1 MESDHYRYTSIL
13 LLPPSLMQLLFS
25 GVPKIPRS
33 LPRPGKA
40 QAVTRAWYNA
50 NSALWKDHS
59 SRKMDALRN
68 RLMSLRPAIED
79 ILARTGTAGLTYGI
93 ICRDDGVH
101 TGNFGVQRRG
111 TEGSC

>member
-1 MESDHYRYTSIL
+1 
-13 LLPPSLMQLLFS
+13 
-25 GVPKIPRS
+25 
-33 LPRPGKA
+33 
-40 QAVTRAWYNA
+40 
-50 NSALWKDHS
+50 
-59 SRKMDALRN
+59 MDALRN

-93 ICRDDGVH
+93 ICRDDVVH